1 LNMNKRRLA
10 RENCLQSLYE
20 TDVAHFDAD
29 SIIESFSRLESSK
42 DSTLFEF
49 YKELFSSTV
58 NNMEEIDGVIESVSK
73 NWEIER
79 MPAVDRAILRMAV
92 CEMMILASAPVAV
105 VIDEAIELAKKFS
118 TDKSGKFV
126 NGVLDNVARHHK
138 LVK

>member
-1 LNMNKRRLA
+1 MNKRRLA

-20 TDVAHFDAD
+20 TDIAHFDTD
-29 SIIESFSRLESSK
+29 SVIESFSRLESSK
-42 DSTLFEF
+42 DSSLFDF
-49 YKELFSSTV
+49 YKELFSATV
-58 NNMEEIDGVIESVSK
+58 NHMEEIDGVIVSVSK